1 MRFFD
6 RDNEIR
12 ELRNI
17 REVSRETA
25 RFTVLTGRRRV
36 GKTEL
41 VKQAY
46 SNEPYIYFYVSRK
59 TQVNL
64 CSEFKEI
71 VEKVLGRTVP
81 GRIPSLPRRRFP
93 AGPRPPGSCADAR
106 PGMNAVPPVT
116 FLFGCVK
123 YS

>member
-6 RDNEIR
+6 RHSEIDELRKIR
-12 ELRNI
+12 ELSH
-17 REVSRETA
+17 ESA

-46 SNEPYIYFYVSRK
+46 SDKTFIYFYVSRK

-64 CSEFKEI
+64 CEEFKEI
-71 VEKVLGRTVP
+71 TAKALGRAVP
-81 GRIPSLPRRRFP
+81 GRIERF
-93 AGPRPPGSCADAR
+93 S
-106 PGMNAVPPVT
+106 
-116 FLFGCVK
+116 
-123 YS
+123 